1 MHSTKYVAAEL
12 AAGPVLWGQEGLLP
26 LVAEGLPLRRGIGH
40 LSPGLTEWPDCQ
52 RAKYVQFLAA
62 NNYQTQWK
70 WVVFCQKRG

>member
-40 LSPGLTEWPDCQ
+40 LSPGLTE
-52 RAKYVQFLAA
+52 
-62 NNYQTQWK
+62 
-70 WVVFCQKRG
+70 